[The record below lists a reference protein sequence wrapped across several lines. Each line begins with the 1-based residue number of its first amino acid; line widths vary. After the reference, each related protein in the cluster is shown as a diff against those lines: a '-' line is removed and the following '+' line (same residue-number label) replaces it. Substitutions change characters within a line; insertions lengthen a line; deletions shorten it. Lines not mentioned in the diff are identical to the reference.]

1 LNAITSSVVSQLV
14 RSATSVG
21 ANYCE
26 ADDAESKKDFRH
38 KISICLKE
46 IKETRHWLRMMAAAA
61 PEFRNDARTLYKEAK
76 ELNLIFA
83 AINAL
88 LVIGSSDLG
97 IGTDYSLAS
106 NPRQPHPPAGCR
118 NRRQAPPRSD
128 HPLRLPRPADH
139 SGVFSLTS
147 SDVGGASLARWQ
159 KPAHKFSK
167 TSAICNWAWSRCSPR
182 SSPPGRSRRRRTARP
197 TTFSWPPR

>member
-1 LNAITSSVVSQLV
+1 MTKMEDGKHENDLQERTACFGEAVIQFVRTIPLNAITSSVVSQLV

-46 IKETRHWLRMMAAAA
+46 IKETRHWLRMMAAVA

-83 AINAL
+83 AIK
-88 LVIGSSDLG
+88 
-97 IGTDYSLAS
+97 
-106 NPRQPHPPAGCR
+106 
-118 NRRQAPPRSD
+118 RSC
-128 HPLRLPRPADH
+128 LPRPPN
-139 SGVFSLTS
+139 T
-147 SDVGGASLARWQ
+147 
-159 KPAHKFSK
+159 
-167 TSAICNWAWSRCSPR
+167 
-182 SSPPGRSRRRRTARP
+182 
-197 TTFSWPPR
+197 